1 MSSLSTVHQI
11 GHRLSLRKPQE
22 KSLTLL
28 ADILDR
34 MSLSKTPDLEE
45 MLEQVREVQPHFQNF
60 ERDFPSLCFALATG
74 VGKTRLMGAF
84 IAYLYLTRRS
94 SHFLV
99 IAPNLTIYEK
109 LIQDFTPNT
118 PKYVFRGIPELA
130 IKPPVIVTGDNYAD
144 GRGVRHDEVIH
155 ITRDMFDAGPVIN
168 LFNIAKINAKDNK
181 KGAEKSNV
189 PRMRRLQETLG
200 QSYFEYLAGL
210 DDLVVLMDEAHRYHA
225 KSGTKAI
232 SDLKPILGLELT
244 ATPKTIG
251 AKPRQF
257 KNILYH
263 YPLAHALMDQF
274 VKVPAV
280 ATRKDFDPSVF
291 KDRPK
296 ELEVI
301 KLEDGIHHHEYVRV
315 ELERYAYENKVERVK
330 PFMLVV
336 AQDTTHSGELKAI
349 IESNSFFDGRYR
361 GKVIEVHCNQ
371 GAEESDE
378 AMQRLLAVEH
388 DNNTEIVIHVNK
400 LKEGWDVKN
409 LYTIVPLRASAAEI
423 LTEQTIGRGLRLP
436 YGYRTGDA
444 AVDRLTIISHD
455 RFQEIVDRANEPDSI
470 IHESI
475 TIGESGDIPASRPR
489 LIETPSILETTVTG
503 QAPKIGG
510 EGEDVLAPGMAVAKE
525 PAIDPRKAA
534 VAKITLDVIRQ
545 QEKKLNSAKEL
556 TEAAVQSRIREKVAE
571 TLAIQQGPQPELGGF
586 SPEQEAEQQALLDE
600 VVKQTTEQVA
610 ASTIDIPNIVV
621 YPDSF
626 DQSYYFANF
635 DLVNLEAINYPP
647 VSEELILKQ
656 LTDNKQTSIQTQ
668 GGYRRERR
676 LEDYLINE
684 LVDYDDVDY
693 DSHAD
698 LLYKLA
704 GQVVERLQVLYGNDV
719 DEVRKA
725 LVAYRKQLGKF
736 IWVQLD
742 EHIVLPQT
750 NYTGKVTQG
759 FEVLQPLLLEL
770 PEGEQP
776 RDFRQPVTEKSRIRQ
791 MLFTGF
797 AKCCYP
803 YQKFDSAEG
812 EQRLAMV
819 LEDDDTVTKWLKPA
833 RKQFIIRH
841 SEGRYYE
848 PDFVVETHSAKYI
861 IEPKRAD
868 QVDVEEVQEKARA
881 AKQWCE
887 YANEHA
893 KKFGGKEWK
902 YLLIPHDQIRLGA
915 SVEGLARQFA

>member
-22 KSLTLL
+22 KSLALL

-34 MSLSKTPDLEE
+34 ITLSKEPDLEQI
-45 MLEQVREVQPHFQNF
+45 LEQVKECQPHFQNF
-60 ERDFPSLCFALATG
+60 ERDFPSFCFALATG

-99 IAPNLTIYEK
+99 LAPNLTIYDK

-118 PKYVFRGIPELA
+118 PKYVFKGIPEFV
-130 IKPPVIVTGDNYAD
+130 IKPPVLVTGDNYD
-144 GRGVRHDEVIH
+144 EGRGVRHDETTLV
-155 ITRDMFDAGPVIN
+155 TRDMFDGGPVIN
-168 LFNIAKINAKDNK
+168 VFNISKINAKENK
-181 KGAEKSNV
+181 KGAEKSNL

-200 QSYFEYLAGL
+200 QSYFKYLARL

-225 KSGTKAI
+225 KAGTKAI
-232 SDLKPILGLELT
+232 SDLNPILGLELT

-257 KNILYH
+257 QNILFH
-263 YPLAHALMDQF
+263 YPLSHALMDEF

-280 ATRKDFDPSVF
+280 ATRKDFDPRAF

-301 KLEDGIHHHEYVRV
+301 KLEDGIHHHEFVRV

-336 AQDTTHSGELKAI
+336 AQDTTHSGELKAM

-361 GKVIEVHCNQ
+361 SKVIEVHSNQ

-378 AMQRLLAVEH
+378 AMRRLLAVEH

-455 RFQEIVDRANEPDSI
+455 RFQEIIDRANEPNSI

-475 TIGESGDIPASRPR
+475 TIGRDGDIPAGRTR
-489 LIETPSILETTVTG
+489 LIETPSILETNVTG
-503 QAPKIGG
+503 NTPKLDG
-510 EGEDVLAPGMAVAKE
+510 ETDDILTPIAE
-525 PAIDPRKAA
+525 PEKDPRKAEM
-534 VAKITLDVIRQ
+534 AKITLDVIRQ
-545 QEKKLNSAKEL
+545 QESKLNSSKEL
-556 TEAAVQSRIREKVAE
+556 IEEKVQTRIREKVAE
-571 TLAIQQGPQPELGGF
+571 TLAMQQGPQPDLDGL
-586 SPEQEAEQQALLDE
+586 SPEKEAEQLALLKE

-610 ASTIDIPNIVV
+610 ARTIDIPNIVV
-621 YPDSF
+621 YPDSI

-635 DLVNLEAINYPP
+635 DLVGLEAINYPP

-676 LEDYLINE
+676 LEDYLIHE
-684 LVDYDDVDY
+684 LVDYDDIDY

-704 GQVVERLQVLYGNDV
+704 GQVVERLKVLYGGDV
-719 DEVRKA
+719 EEVRKA
-725 LVAYRKQLGKF
+725 LVAYRKQLGQF

-759 FEVLQPLLLEL
+759 FEVLLPLLLES

-776 RDFRQPVTEKSRIRQ
+776 RNFRQPVGEKSRIRQ
-791 MLFTGF
+791 MVFTGF
-797 AKCCYP
+797 NKCCYP

-819 LEDDDTVTKWLKPA
+819 LEDDDTVMKWLKPA
-833 RKQFIIRH
+833 RKQFFIRH
-841 SEGRYYE
+841 SQGRYYE
-848 PDFVVETHSAKYI
+848 PDFVVETDDAKYI

-868 QVDVEEVQEKARA
+868 QISLDDTQEKARA
-881 AKQWCE
+881 ARQWCI

-893 KKFGGKEWK
+893 EQYGGKQWA
-902 YLLIPHDQIRLGA
+902 YLLVPHDEISLGTSISKL
-915 SVEGLARQFA
+915 SVCYD